1 MEIFGIQHIIVS
13 SCPFDNDVQTY
24 HYKKK
29 LTDCAHE
36 LIYKLQLMSN
46 EDSLKDIS
54 HSDSCMDIDQGQ
66 DPIT

>member
-1 MEIFGIQHIIVS
+1 MMCKHII
-13 SCPFDNDVQTY
+13 T
-24 HYKKK
+24 KK

-54 HSDSCMDIDQGQ
+54 YSDSCMDIDQGQ